1 MGVPQ
6 SRHTSLLMTHFMI
19 NTFYTT
25 IPQGAV
31 YTPRGQR
38 MGEGVI
44 KKTIILDKRNLVKV
58 STKERGTKYPKFCPL
73 GLHTAQI
80 LTGKKK
86 G

>member
-25 IPQGAV
+25 IPRGAV

-44 KKTIILDKRNLVKV
+44 KKTIILDNRSLVKV
-58 STKERGTKYPKFCPL
+58 STKEGGQNTPNFVHLVCTQPKY
-73 GLHTAQI
+73 
-80 LTGKKK
+80 
-86 G
+86 